1 MAADKKNI
9 TITIRGKEYTFRS
22 EADSRRLR
30 EVENLVNRRLE
41 ELDYRA
47 EREKRSGVTD
57 ARLLILA
64 LLNITDEYLD
74 HRRELL
80 EIGER
85 SAKLLADLPP
95 AGWPG

>member
-9 TITIRGKEYTFRS
+9 TITIRGKEYNFRS
-22 EADSRRLR
+22 EADSRRLQ
-30 EVENLVNRRLE
+30 EVEALVNRRLE
-41 ELDYRA
+41 ELDFRA
-47 EREKRSGVTD
+47 EREKRSGITD

-74 HRRELL
+74 HRQELL

-85 SAKLLADLPP
+85 SEKLLAELPVI
-95 AGWPG
+95 GSG